1 MSEFDKWEVA
11 GVLPGDYEDYGSWVL
26 QKGSKVINN
35 TGSGIVYHKHL
46 DFLNKHNDSIISKKT
61 LIMVDK
67 EGKCRICGEAAP
79 LGVIF
84 RARTT
89 KLDEV
94 D

>member
-26 QKGSKVINN
+26 QKGSKVINS
-35 TGSGIVYHKHL
+35 TGSGIVYHKHTAGPITSTL
-46 DFLNKHNDSIISKKT
+46 KKT